1 MPNIREDLIDLAII
15 DNLIDLGGDD
25 GKDFLKEIID
35 LYIQQY
41 PELFES
47 IKSSSE
53 KNEAVIMFQSAHAL
67 KGASLNIGAKELAS
81 LCKQI
86 ELKGKAGDMTQIPE
100 LIETLEKAYPLTMAE
115 LHKLI

>member
-1 MPNIREDLIDLAII
+1 MSEIREDLIDLAIV

-35 LYIQQY
+35 LYVKQY

-47 IKSSSE
+47 IKSSAG
-53 KNEAVIMFQSAHAL
+53 KNDTVTMYQSAHAL
-67 KGASLNIGAKELAS
+67 KGASLNIGAKVLAS
-81 LCKQI
+81 VCKEI

-100 LIETLEKAYPLTMAE
+100 LIDNIEKVYPLTMAE
-115 LHKLI
+115 LNKML